1 MVIKRKFGMK
11 KVKQSPEAFN
21 IFKGG
26 FHTPAKRSISPV
38 VRRRRKKGEIT
49 KLKEKLWLLCRLI
62 TKQRYGNK
70 CYTCGKE
77 VPDGKGMHTGHY
89 ITSSLCSVPLRFDL
103 RNLRPQCYHC
113 NINLSGNWP
122 NFQNRMEGVEPKITL
137 TLMKLNYETKG
148 IQYPAEWFISKIAEY
163 QKIYDE
169 SIKA

>member
-1 MVIKRKFGMK
+1 MK

-26 FHTPAKRSISPV
+26 FHTPAKRVIRP
-38 VRRRRKKGEIT
+38 VRRKRRVKGGIT

-122 NFQNRMEGVEPKITL
+122 SYHEKMEEELGRQITKEL
-137 TLMKLNYETKG
+137 LVFNHSTKG
-148 IQYPAEWFISKIAEY
+148 KVYDVDFFTNKIAEY

-169 SIKA
+169 SI